1 MTATAAPNAI
11 SQYRR
16 EFIVVDLGSGWLLDR
31 SIVTRFRWVSKIRA
45 SCAFPTQTLKCGSP
59 LISQTRVTS
68 LSDAGNEPISLA
80 SLIVSGVTTA
90 SRSAKVLI
98 DLHASHT

>member
-1 MTATAAPNAI
+1 VCVPYPDPEVRLAPN
-11 SQYRR
+11 
-16 EFIVVDLGSGWLLDR
+16 
-31 SIVTRFRWVSKIRA
+31 
-45 SCAFPTQTLKCGSP
+45 
-59 LISQTRVTS
+59 